1 MKIEDLALVKRIFEG
16 ALMAAERPLKRR
28 DLTELF
34 DDLETPADALIDQ
47 ALVELDSDCEAR
59 GYELKRVASGYR
71 YQVKQDLSRWVNKL
85 WQERAPRYSRALLET
100 MSLVAYR
107 QPITRGEIEQIRG
120 VAVSTQIIKTLL
132 EREWIKSV
140 GYRDAPGRPAIY
152 ATTRQFLDYFNL
164 KSLDQLPPLA
174 EIRDLNTISRE
185 LNIDLPV
192 EDIKPANDD
201 SNEADIVALP
211 VTPEVEGVDAVVE
224 IEANVEDAVD
234 VDTLDVEAVNSDSGE
249 LEAVKAESVEIESVE
264 IESVAI
270 ENVETESSDIAETI
284 EAANLE
290 MVNLETGNNGGSEVD
305 AFASW
310 IDDELTEEDDA
321 VSSRQSSDENQ
332 EELQASNLASGEV
345 KF

>member
-1 MKIEDLALVKRIFEG
+1 MKIEDLELVKRIFEG

-192 EDIKPANDD
+192 EEIEPANDD
-201 SNEADIVALP
+201 SNEADVVALP
-211 VTPEVEGVDAVVE
+211 VTPAVDGVDA
-224 IEANVEDAVD
+224 I
-234 VDTLDVEAVNSDSGE
+234 VDTEA
-249 LEAVKAESVEIESVE
+249 SVETAETE
-264 IESVAI
+264 TA
-270 ENVETESSDIAETI
+270 ETESSDIAETI

-290 MVNLETGNNGGSEVD
+290 MVNLETGNAGGSEVD

-310 IDDELTEEDDA
+310 IDDELTEEDDV
-321 VSSRQSSDENQ
+321 VSTRQSSDENQ
-332 EELQASNLASGEV
+332 EEMQASNRASGEV

>member
-16 ALMAAERPLKRR
+16 ALMAAERPLQRR

-185 LNIDLPV
+185 LNIELPV
-192 EDIKPANDD
+192 EEIKPANDE
-201 SNEADIVALP
+201 SNEADIVDLP
-211 VTPEVEGVDAVVE
+211 VTPAVENTDETVADA
-224 IEANVEDAVD
+224 EAIDNDAVD
-234 VDTLDVEAVNSDSGE
+234 DVEVQASDSE
-249 LEAVKAESVEIESVE
+249 SIEFDAADSEAAEIEN
-264 IESVAI
+264 ADI
-270 ENVETESSDIAETI
+270 ENADIAETI
-284 EAANLE
+284 EASNLE
-290 MVNLETGNNGGSEVD
+290 TANLETGNASGSEID

-310 IDDELTEEDDA
+310 IDDELTEEDDV
-321 VSSRQSSDENQ
+321 VSTRQSSEENQ
-332 EELQASNLASGEV
+332 EEMQASNRASGEV

>member
-1 MKIEDLALVKRIFEG
+1 MKIEDLQLVKRIFEG
-16 ALMAAERPLKRR
+16 ALMAAERPLQRR
-28 DLTELF
+28 DLTALF
-34 DDLETPADALIDQ
+34 DDLETPNDALIDQ
-47 ALVELDSDCEAR
+47 ALVELDGDCEAR
-59 GYELKRVASGYR
+59 GYELKRVSSGYR

-185 LNIDLPV
+185 LNIELPV
-192 EDIKPANDD
+192 EAIEPANDE
-201 SNEADIVALP
+201 NI
-211 VTPEVEGVDAVVE
+211 
-224 IEANVEDAVD
+224 
-234 VDTLDVEAVNSDSGE
+234 DTAETTESLV
-249 LEAVKAESVEIESVE
+249 ESVESVENTASNE
-264 IESVAI
+264 IESA
-270 ENVETESSDIAETI
+270 DIAETI
-284 EAANLE
+284 EASNIE
-290 MVNLETGNNGGSEVD
+290 MANLETGNTGGSEVD

-310 IDDELTEEDDA
+310 IDDELTEDDDA
-321 VSSRQSSDENQ
+321 ASAGQLSDTNEV
-332 EELQASNLASGEV
+332 EMQASEQASGEL
-345 KF
+345 KL

>member
-1 MKIEDLALVKRIFEG
+1 MKIEDLQLVKRIFEG
-16 ALMAAERPLKRR
+16 ALMAAERPLQRR
-28 DLTELF
+28 DLTALF
-34 DDLETPADALIDQ
+34 DDLETPADALVDQ

-185 LNIDLPV
+185 LNIEMPV
-192 EDIKPANDD
+192 EEIKPANDE
-201 SNEADIVALP
+201 SNEADVVALP
-211 VTPEVEGVDAVVE
+211 VTPAVEAADTAVE
-224 IEANVEDAVD
+224 TDITNI
-234 VDTLDVEAVNSDSGE
+234 DTETDTQDVEAVDSDSDHSGSVE
-249 LEAVKAESVEIESVE
+249 LDGMEIESQE
-264 IESVAI
+264 IES
-270 ENVETESSDIAETI
+270 TDIAETI
-284 EAANLE
+284 EASNVE
-290 MVNLETGNNGGSEVD
+290 EVNLETGNASGTEVD

-310 IDDELTEEDDA
+310 IDEELTEDDDA
-321 VSSRQSSDENQ
+321 LSSRQTSDENEQ
-332 EELQASNLASGEV
+332 EMQASNRAAGEV